1 MICKKCGARF
11 SDGMFCPECGASM
24 ALVVDLD
31 EKGIEHLE
39 EDCDTSKYGT
49 YGELEE
55 QCINKEIKIN
65 AGGKKVFENKKL
77 IFKNSIIMEETANL
91 EFRNCLLEID
101 DKVTAIWANKG
112 GNIKF
117 EDCNIKGIGSLIGFR
132 DPDWAP
138 YSGYEDTHCCMFKFW
153 NCDLSNRGVLIDK
166 IFASAYFEKCIIR
179 GGAIELKDAGGLMSF
194 ARDLKSKLEIRNC
207 VINKMK
213 ISVEGNVN
221 LENCTINDSFDS
233 IHSRKKIS
241 VKNCYFDGCYPEEAN
256 GERRSIWERY

>member
-1 MICKKCGARF
+1 MICKKCGTRF

-55 QCINKEIKIN
+55 QCINKEIKIS
-65 AGGKKVFENKKL
+65 AGEKKVFENKKL
-77 IFKNSIIMEETANL
+77 IFKSSIKMEEKANL
-91 EFRNCLLEID
+91 EFRNCSLDID
-101 DKVTAIWANKG
+101 DKVTAILVNTG
-112 GNIKF
+112 ENIKF
-117 EDCNIKGIGSLIGFR
+117 EDCDIKGIGRLIESRDIDMQILFRGF
-132 DPDWAP
+132 
-138 YSGYEDTHCCMFKFW
+138 EDTHYCMFKFW

-179 GGAIELKDAGGLMSF
+179 GGAIELEDTGGVMHTL
-194 ARDLKSKLEIRNC
+194 RDLEPKLEIRNC
-207 VINKMK
+207 IINKMK
-213 ISVEGNVN
+213 ISVKGNVN

-233 IHSRKKIS
+233 ISIHGKTS
-241 VKNCYFDGCYPEEAN
+241 VKNCYFDDCCFNE
-256 GERRSIWERY
+256 